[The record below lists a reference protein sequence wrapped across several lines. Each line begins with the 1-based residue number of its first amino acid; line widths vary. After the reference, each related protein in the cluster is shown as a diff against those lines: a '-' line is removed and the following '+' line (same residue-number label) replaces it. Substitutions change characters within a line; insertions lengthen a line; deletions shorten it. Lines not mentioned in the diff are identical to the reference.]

1 MEGKIETGQD
11 KWRES
16 GMEKG
21 IDPEGSA
28 DTILLGQRLSIF
40 CRLSRARDVFKP
52 RLCAPAEREGNDAER
67 EQH

>member
-52 RLCAPAEREGNDAER
+52 RLCAPAEGKSHDTEH
-67 EQH
+67 EQY